1 MPKIADMLALRRK
14 ELRITQKTL
23 SEETGISM
31 VSLAKYEKGER
42 LPGFENL
49 NRLAIALHLD
59 YDELCDILMSEKES
73 KRKNVYGNC

>member
-1 MPKIADMLALRRK
+1 MLALRRK